1 MRLWRERI
9 GLAFGLAG
17 FAILLQPMFD
27 LMSEPG
33 TLDLRWMAGAYAL
46 LLLGGAITPK

>member
-17 FAILLQPMFD
+17 FGILLAPMFD

-33 TLDLRWMAGAYAL
+33 TFTFGGMAVAYAL
-46 LLLGGAITPK
+46 MLLGGALFPK